1 MKLVHLTQ
9 KGVVLFALL
18 LLGISGFAQRNISG
32 VVTDED
38 GESLPGASVKISGST
53 VGTVTDIDGKFK
65 LSVPNDVSNFEV
77 SMVGMETQVVVLRNR
92 NDYVVTLAS
101 ALSKLGNVVII
112 GYGEQQKKDVTGS
125 VSSVK
130 GEVLRNQ
137 PLPSVDQLLQG
148 RAAGVVVTQN
158 SGQPGSSASVRIR
171 GITSLTGSNEPLYV
185 IDGVQVSG
193 DGQRVG
199 TSGRADAAGFQWS
212 GGGNGQTAISP
223 LSSLNPSDIESIDI
237 LKDASAQAI
246 YGARAA
252 NGVIIITTKRGKSG
266 ESKVSYDA
274 YVGAQTP
281 ARLLETLNL
290 QDYAVLQN
298 DLSQKF
304 GRTPRPEFA
313 DPSLLGE
320 GTNWQEEI
328 FQNALMQNHQLG
340 VSGGNDRLNYYLSAG
355 YLDQDGMVIG
365 SGFKRYAVRLN
376 VDNQAKS
383 WWKLGATFTASRTDE
398 RITLNDDVEGVITRA
413 VLQGPDVPVRN
424 PDGTYGGP
432 PPNAP
437 EAPQSNPVA
446 QALEIR
452 NQVQRNK
459 FFGGL
464 YSEMKLGKLLTYR
477 AEVNSDLGFRQSPAF
492 RPTYQWGTVEN
503 TVASGTNGFDN
514 SQWWSFNNYLTFKH
528 TIGKSNMTA
537 MVGHEAQESR
547 WRGLSGVRAR
557 FPSND
562 LPVLSLGDPTTA
574 ANGEYKGSSAL
585 ESYFGRVIYG
595 FDNRYSLTATLRADG
610 SSKFARGR
618 RWGYFPAVSAAWT
631 ITNEKFMQNVKALSN
646 LKIRGG
652 YGEVGNQDVPNY
664 LYGVALNQAQ
674 SGLGVG
680 FSPDKIANEQ
690 LRWESATQVN
700 IGLDAG
706 LFNNRI
712 EMAVDVYRKRS
723 KDFLYQLPLPDYL
736 GVSGQGNIGSPWVNL
751 GEMENTGIDLTL
763 TTRNIVREKASWT
776 STLVFSH
783 YKNEVLDIQN
793 LPLFEKV
800 QFGFFTVTNTTEGQ
814 PIGQFWGMQSLGL
827 FRDSATLNGA
837 PTQFGRTPG
846 TGYSNMALGD
856 LQFQDTNG
864 DGKVDDTDA
873 TFIGSPHPKFTFGF
887 NNSIRYGSFD
897 LSFFLQGAYGAKAL
911 NFFRRYNANLAGI
924 FNNQLAEV
932 RDYYDIEAGRTNT
945 ETPRPVPG
953 DDNPNLKVSSRYV
966 EDASYLR
973 IQNLTLGYSIPMAK
987 LRRLD
992 INRFKVYASVQNL
1005 RTFTKYSGLDPEI
1018 GNYNQKATLANVDN
1032 GRYPLPRTYT
1042 FGVNVEF

>member
-1 MKLVHLTQ
+1 MKLIYKTRRGVMLLT
-9 KGVVLFALL
+9 LL
-18 LLGISGFAQRNISG
+18 LISISVFAQRNISG
-32 VVTDED
+32 VVTDEY
-38 GESLPGASVKISGST
+38 GETLPGASVKIPGST
-53 VGTVTDIDGKFK
+53 ISTVTNIDGKFK
-65 LSVPNDVSNFEV
+65 LTIPSDAKTFEV
-77 SMVGMETQVVVLRNR
+77 SMIGMETQAVELRNR
-92 NDYVVTLAS
+92 NDYAVS
-101 ALSKLGNVVII
+101 LSSVAARLGNVVII

-171 GITSLTGSNEPLYV
+171 GITSLTGSNEPLYI

-199 TSGRADAAGFQWS
+199 TSGRSDASGFSWS
-212 GGGNGQTAISP
+212 GGGNGQTAVSP

-274 YVGAQTP
+274 YMGSQTP
-281 ARLLETLNL
+281 ARLLSTLNL
-290 QDYAVLQN
+290 QEYAIFQN

-304 GRTPRPEFA
+304 GRPLRPEFA

-320 GTNWQEEI
+320 GTNWQKEI
-328 FQNALMQNHQLG
+328 FQSAMMQNHQLG

-376 VDNQAKS
+376 VDNQAKT

-398 RITLNDDVEGVITRA
+398 RITLNDDAEGVITRA

-446 QALEIR
+446 QALEIS
-452 NQVQRNK
+452 NKIQRNK

-464 YSEMKLGKLLTYR
+464 YSEMKLGKMLTYR
-477 AEVNSDLGFRQSPAF
+477 AEVNTDLGFRQSPAF
-492 RPTYQWGTVEN
+492 RPTYKWGTVEN
-503 TVASGTNGFDN
+503 TVASGLNAFDN

-528 TIGKSNMTA
+528 SIAKNNVTA
-537 MVGHEAQESR
+537 MVGHEAQESS

-574 ANGEYKGSSAL
+574 ANGEYKGSASL

-610 SSKFARGR
+610 SSKFASGQ
-618 RWGYFPAVSAAWT
+618 RWGYFPAISAAWN
-631 ITNEKFMQNVKALSN
+631 ITNEKFMKNSKVFSN

-652 YGEVGNQDVPNY
+652 YGSVGNQDVPNY
-664 LYGVALNQAQ
+664 LFGVALNQAQ

-680 FSPDKIANEQ
+680 FVPDKIANQQ

-706 LFNNRI
+706 LYNNRI
-712 EMAVDVYRKRS
+712 ELALDLYRKLS

-736 GVSGQGNIGSPWVNL
+736 GVSGQGSIGSPWVNL
-751 GEMENTGIDLTL
+751 GEMENRGVDLTL
-763 TTRNIVREKASWT
+763 TTRNIVREKTNWT
-776 STLVFSH
+776 TTLVFSH

-814 PIGQFWGMQSLGL
+814 PIGQFWGLQSMGL
-827 FRDSATLNGA
+827 FRDSAALYAA
-837 PTQFGRTPG
+837 PSQFGRQPG
-846 TGYSNMALGD
+846 TQYNEMALGD
-856 LQFQDTNG
+856 LQFADVNG

-887 NNSIRYGSFD
+887 NNNIRYGNFD
-897 LSFFLQGAYGAKAL
+897 LGIFLQGSYGAKAL
-911 NFFRRYNANLAGI
+911 NFFRRYNASLAGI
-924 FNNQLAEV
+924 YNNQLAEV
-932 RDYYDIEAGRTNT
+932 RDYYDVEAGRTNT
-945 ETPRPVPG
+945 DIPRPVPG
-953 DDNPNLKVSSRYV
+953 DDNPNLKVSSRYI
-966 EDASYLR
+966 EDASYMR
-973 IQNLTLGYSIPMAK
+973 IQNMTLGYSIPTSS

-1005 RTFTKYSGLDPEI
+1005 STFTKYSGLDPEI
-1018 GNYNQKATLANVDN
+1018 GNYNQKSTLANVDN
-1032 GRYPLPRTYT
+1032 GRYPLPRTFT